1 MKKINWITTAIF
13 VAVLAALALGCNLSK
28 TSSNNSS
35 TTSASNDNKA
45 TNSSSSP
52 AANSQDHSKSATPA
66 PKPDI
71 AGKYNITGT
80 NPDGGSY
87 KGTMEVITRGDVYQF
102 RWDAGSQ
109 YDGVGVQNGNIVAV
123 AYTTGSNGKG
133 CGVVDYDIQGDGTL
147 DGKWGYWGT
156 NEMGTETA
164 MRTGGSSL
172 AGEYDA
178 TGKNPDGK
186 QYKAKLTVEPA
197 GNLYHFVWSNNSEGV
212 GIKRGSNVAVG
223 IGGARCGFVTYQVQS
238 NGSLDGIWGGG
249 GSDKTGTENAMKQ

>member
-1 MKKINWITTAIF
+1 MKKLNWITTAILIG
-13 VAVLAALALGCNLSK
+13 ALTALALGCNLSK
-28 TSSNNSS
+28 TSSNSAAA
-35 TTSASNDNKA
+35 SASNDNKA
-45 TNSSSSP
+45 SDSSSSP
-52 AANSQDHSKSATPA
+52 AANSQDHSKSATSA

-80 NPDGGSY
+80 NPDGAAY
-87 KGTMEVITRGDVYQF
+87 KGTLAVITRGDVYQF

-109 YDGVGVQNGNIVAV
+109 YDGVGIQNGNIIAV
-123 AYTTGSNGKG
+123 AYTTGANGKG

-172 AGEYDA
+172 VGEYDA

-197 GNLYHFVWSNNSEGV
+197 GNLYHFVWSNNSDGV
-212 GIKRGSNVAVG
+212 GIKRGNNVAVG
-223 IGGARCGFVTYQVQS
+223 IGGTRCGFVTYQVQS
-238 NGSLDGIWGGG
+238 DGSLDGLWGGG
-249 GSDKTGTENAMKQ
+249 GSDKTGTEKATKQ

>member
-1 MKKINWITTAIF
+1 MKKLNWITTTILVGA
-13 VAVLAALALGCNLSK
+13 LGALALGCNLSK
-28 TSSNNSS
+28 TSSNSN
-35 TTSASNDNKA
+35 TNSASNDNK
-45 TNSSSSP
+45 TGNSSSSP
-52 AANSQDHSKSATPA
+52 AANGQDHSKSAAPV

-80 NPDGGSY
+80 NPDGAAY
-87 KGTMEVITRGDVYQF
+87 RGTMEVITRGDVYQF

-109 YDGVGVQNGNIVAV
+109 YDGVGIQNGNIIAV
-123 AYTTGSNGKG
+123 SYTTGANGKG

-164 MRTGGSSL
+164 TRTGGSSL
-172 AGEYDA
+172 VGEYDA

-197 GNLYHFVWSNNSEGV
+197 GNLYHFVWSNNSDGV
-212 GIKRGSNVAVG
+212 GIKRGNNVAVG
-223 IGGARCGFVTYQVQS
+223 IGGTRCGFVTYQVKS
-238 NGSLDGIWGGG
+238 DGSLDGLWGGG
-249 GSDKTGTENAMKQ
+249 GSDKTGTEKASKQ

>member
-1 MKKINWITTAIF
+1 MKKLNWITTAIF
-13 VAVLAALALGCNLSK
+13 VAALGALALGCNLSK
-28 TSSNNSS
+28 TSSNSN
-35 TTSASNDNKA
+35 TTSAAHDNK
-45 TNSSSSP
+45 NSNTSSSP
-52 AANSQDHSKSATPA
+52 AANGQDHSKSASSA
-66 PKPDI
+66 AKPDI

-80 NPDGGSY
+80 NPDGGAY
-87 KGTMEVITRGDVYQF
+87 KGTMEVIARGDVYQF
-102 RWDAGSQ
+102 KWDAGSQ
-109 YDGVGVQNGNIVAV
+109 YDGIGVQNGNIIAV
-123 AYTTGSNGKG
+123 SYTTGSNGKG

-147 DGKWGYWGT
+147 AGKWGYWGT
-156 NEMGTETA
+156 NEMGTENA

-186 QYKAKLTVEPA
+186 EYKAKLTVEPA

-212 GIKRGSNVAVG
+212 GIKRGNNVAVG

-249 GSDKTGTENAMKQ
+249 GSDKTGTEIAIKQ

>member
-1 MKKINWITTAIF
+1 MKKINWITTAVF
-13 VAVLAALALGCNLSK
+13 VGTLAALALGCNLSK
-28 TSSNNSS
+28 TSSNSS
-35 TTSASNDNKA
+35 TTNASNDNKA
-45 TNSSSSP
+45 SNSSSSP
-52 AANSQDHSKSATPA
+52 GANSQDHSKSAAPA
-66 PKPDI
+66 SKPDI

-80 NPDGGSY
+80 NPDGGAY
-87 KGTMEVITRGDVYQF
+87 KGTLEVIMRGDVYQF

-109 YDGVGVQNGNIVAV
+109 YDGVGVQNGNIIAV
-123 AYTTGSNGKG
+123 AYTTGANGKG

-172 AGEYDA
+172 VGEYDA

-197 GNLYHFVWSNNSEGV
+197 GNLYHFVWSNNSDGV
-212 GIKRGSNVAVG
+212 GVKRDNNVAVG
-223 IGGARCGFVTYQVQS
+223 IGGARCGFVVYQAQS
-238 NGSLDGIWGGG
+238 GGSLDGIWGGM
-249 GSDKTGTENAMKQ
+249 GSDKTGNERATKQ